1 MNHVCRVIHADE
13 IHRKGIKGRGVTA
26 TVMDSGI
33 CGHPD
38 YADRVVCF
46 RDFVGHRS
54 GFYDD
59 ASHGSHVTGIL
70 GGNGALSG
78 GKYCGVAP
86 ECDLIHL
93 KVLNGEGTGKTEDA
107 IQAMD
112 WVIRNK
118 DKFNIRVLNISAG
131 APEDASQEDG
141 RQLLKWVE
149 KVWDAGVVVVAAAG
163 NRGPGRGSIT
173 IPGTC
178 AKVITVGFCDEERR
192 GRGGRYYSGRGPTSD
207 CVCKPEITAPG
218 CRVTSC
224 SNLRSPG
231 RPYCTKSGS
240 SMATPVVSGAVCLLL
255 SVQPWLTNVEVKMR
269 LREAAED
276 LGLPREQQGWGRI
289 NLRRL
294 LGTEDFL

>member
-26 TVMDSGI
+26 AVMDSGI

-163 NRGPGRGSIT
+163 NRGPRTGKHYHTGNLSQ
-173 IPGTC
+173 G
-178 AKVITVGFCDEERR
+178 DY
-192 GRGGRYYSGRGPTSD
+192 GGL
-207 CVCKPEITAPG
+207 
-218 CRVTSC
+218 
-224 SNLRSPG
+224 LR
-231 RPYCTKSGS
+231 
-240 SMATPVVSGAVCLLL
+240 
-255 SVQPWLTNVEVKMR
+255 
-269 LREAAED
+269 
-276 LGLPREQQGWGRI
+276 
-289 NLRRL
+289 
-294 LGTEDFL
+294 